1 MIRRFAFVA
10 LALLGLAGASAA
22 ARADDATASAIW
34 KRYWTAIEV
43 QKNCNNVAF
52 TQSQYDA
59 MTQVINMRIN
69 NELGAG
75 VRQQLIAEAKTDAH
89 DLTFKY
95 SCKDPRAVDLLALY
109 NAELA
114 PSPSSSLSSVMVGEG
129 RP

>member
-1 MIRRFAFVA
+1 MIRRFALIA

-22 ARADDATASAIW
+22 ARADDATSQAIW

-43 QKNCNNVAF
+43 EKNCSNVAF

-59 MTQVINMRIN
+59 MTKVINLRIDYD
-69 NELGAG
+69 LGAG
-75 VRQQLIAEAKTDAH
+75 VRHQLIADAKTDAH

-114 PSPSSSLSSVMVGEG
+114 PVAQ
-129 RP
+129 